1 MNLSLSWARSVP
13 KRLVLSFWLRLDKM
27 PWREESSMSCRP
39 FWIFK
44 LNRPPEEKPQNTNG
58 RPFCPLSVGMKI
70 LSSELKNQ
78 LKFEL
83 DLMKHWWRRPLKLN
97 VYGPKFESPN
107 LFRTLAKKFGAKNT
121 ENFWHREGRSEG
133 ENFCFRGQN
142 APPQKSLM
150 WQMWRNGCEDRPSC
164 ENVKNETYENVKCE
178 TCFRDNC
185 GQKRDK
191 IRALPKIWETL
202 GGQERQL
209 CHNIF
214 DRSFLLS

>member
-13 KRLVLSFWLRLDKM
+13 KRLDLSFWLRLDKM

-39 FWIFK
+39 FWNFE
-44 LNRPPEEKPQNTNG
+44 LNRPPEKNPQNTNG

-83 DLMKHWWRRPLKLN
+83 DLKQNWWRRPPKLN

-133 ENFCFRGQN
+133 KIFVSGVKM
-142 APPQKSLM
+142 PPPFFFVM
-150 WQMWRNGCEDRPSC
+150 WQMW
-164 ENVKNETYENVKCE
+164 ENEVKQIRRVPLWGEMDVK
-178 TCFRDNC
+178 
-185 GQKRDK
+185 
-191 IRALPKIWETL
+191 I
-202 GGQERQL
+202 
-209 CHNIF
+209 
-214 DRSFLLS
+214 